1 MPLKDVPTI
10 AQTIDIDAAPGAVWE
25 LVRDPRHMKRWSPQ
39 TAVSILRGGDTV
51 AEGARFL
58 NINRRGLLVWPTRSK
73 VVRFTPGQEIAWRV
87 KDNFTVWSLKVAPN
101 AAGGTTLTQSRE
113 APQGISD
120 ISVTL
125 TKRFFGG
132 VESFN
137 EELRGDML
145 KTLTR
150 IKADAERATA

>member
-10 AQTIDIDAAPGAVWE
+10 AQTIEIDAPVATVWQ
-25 LVRDPRHMKRWSPQ
+25 LVHDPRNMKRWSPQ
-39 TAVSILRGGDTV
+39 TARSILRSGGEI
-51 AEGARFL
+51 AEGSTFL

-73 VVRFTPGQEIAWRV
+73 VVRFTPEQGIAWRV
-87 KDNFTVWSLKVAPN
+87 KDNFTVWSLDLAPN
-101 AAGGTTLTQSRE
+101 ANGGTTLTQKRE

-132 VESFN
+132 VEPFA

-150 IKADAERATA
+150 IKADAEKA